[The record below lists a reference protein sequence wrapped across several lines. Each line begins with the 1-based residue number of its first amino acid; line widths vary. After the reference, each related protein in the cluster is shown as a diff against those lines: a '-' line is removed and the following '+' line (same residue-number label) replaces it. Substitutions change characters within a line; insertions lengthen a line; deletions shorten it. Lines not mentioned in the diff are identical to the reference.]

1 MEKNSNIEMNEE
13 YGERILWKDR
23 KRILGMPISF
33 TKYEITED
41 RFICHKGF
49 FRTEVNEIL
58 LYRVLDLKLV
68 RTLGQKILGVGTTT
82 CIPRINLTNSLSF
95 RTLKSPRQFAVSS
108 ARSLSGSGMRSA
120 YWARRCT
127 ARRARAPILTLT
139 GTAPMNS
146 TERVL
151 TDRKGE
157 LPYETCAFPAGRRT
171 GGHEAAV

>member
-41 RFICHKGF
+41 RFICHNGF

-68 RTLGQKILGVGTTT
+68 RTLGQKILGVGTIHLYTAD
-82 CIPRINLTNSLSF
+82 
-95 RTLKSPRQFAVSS
+95 KSDEQFVIQNIKKPEAV
-108 ARSLSGSGMRSA
+108 
-120 YWARRCT
+120 RRFISKIVERERDEKRVLGKEMYGT
-127 ARRARAPILTLT
+127 AGT
-139 GTAPMNS
+139 GTHIDFDGDCPH
-146 TERVL
+146 EF
-151 TDRKGE
+151 DGE
-157 LPYETCAFPAGRRT
+157 SFN
-171 GGHEAAV
+171 